1 MSGMSRTKGQTGER
15 EIAAIIR
22 DLTGWDVRRKV
33 RQHDGDSDLEGVPG
47 WSVEVKRHAGAGR
60 ADIARWWMQTSAQAR
75 KAVKLPVLLYRVD
88 RDQWR
93 AVWPL
98 AAHLCTQSV
107 ERWSDYAWTVEGS
120 PKVWAAAAREF
131 AMPRDTKTE
140 PNKRGI

>member
-22 DLTGWDVRRKV
+22 DLTGWNVRRKV
-33 RQHDGDSDLEGVPG
+33 RQHEGDSDLEGVPG
-47 WSVEVKRHAGAGR
+47 WTVEVKRHAEASR
-60 ADIARWWMQTSAQAR
+60 ADIARWWIQTSAQAR
-75 KAVKLPVLLYRVD
+75 KAVKLPVLFFRAD

-120 PKVWAAAAREF
+120 PKAWAAAAREF

-140 PNKRGI
+140 PNRRAG